1 MYPHPDPAQEIRTRL
16 WLWRWLWL
24 GDQETFKL
32 NSDYSFW
39 SAADPRNTCMQVYI
53 CHNHTILLLLC
64 TSVSL
69 QAPAPTPRSLLPW
82 TLTRPGGL
90 TKFFLESTYLPTYIH
105 TLYMV
110 SPSLRYLFGGTF
122 LCNNR
127 SYFYLCIRDIPAL

>member
-32 NSDYSFW
+32 NSDYYFLVCRR
-39 SAADPRNTCMQVYI
+39 SAKHLHASLYLPQSHDTTTTVYL
-53 CHNHTILLLLC
+53 CVSSGTGSYTAEFTPLDLDSSRRSNKIL
-64 TSVSL
+64 S
-69 QAPAPTPRSLLPW
+69 
-82 TLTRPGGL
+82 G
-90 TKFFLESTYLPTYIH
+90 KYIPTYIH
-105 TLYMV
+105 SSYMA